1 MESPLQA
8 EQLLAADGCQ
18 GERVSFPQECGSWVT
33 VQAPVNGPT
42 PVHIEATL
50 NGLCRVFFF
59 FPFMGMLSWE
69 GKAVEV

>member
-8 EQLLAADGCQ
+8 EQLLAADGCR

-33 VQAPVNGPT
+33 VQDPANGPT
-42 PVHIEATL
+42 PS
-50 NGLCRVFFF
+50 
-59 FPFMGMLSWE
+59 MSMLSWE